1 MPYHTI
7 LCPFMPFHTIS
18 CHILIIW
25 GKFLVLITIICYPKI
40 RWSLNS
46 LTGGCCPYDS
56 QSSTEQISIMLAFF
70 NRKFSWD
77 PFLNVVFF
85 GMSFFLVCRLFWYV
99 VFFGMSFFL
108 VGRFFWYVVF
118 FGMSFFFCPYWVYKD
133 REDRHYFSLPLS
145 LRRST
150 PCKKWNYQRS
160 LKT

>member
-1 MPYHTI
+1 MATTKIRFFLPSWYLSHFWIFSFQNFLKFHFHAISYH
-7 LCPFMPFHTIS
+7 LMPFMPFHTIS

-108 VGRFFWYVVF
+108 VCRFF
-118 FGMSFFFCPYWVYKD
+118 
-133 REDRHYFSLPLS
+133 LPLLS
-145 LRRST
+145 I
-150 PCKKWNYQRS
+150 
-160 LKT
+160 